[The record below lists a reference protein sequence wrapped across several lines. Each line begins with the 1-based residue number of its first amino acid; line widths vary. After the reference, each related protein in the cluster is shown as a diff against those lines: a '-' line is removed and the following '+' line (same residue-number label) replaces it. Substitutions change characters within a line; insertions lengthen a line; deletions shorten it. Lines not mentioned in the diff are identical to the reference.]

1 MTALRIIIFCGF
13 IWPAIGYRYQP
24 WSKITT
30 TRLKYEKKSN
40 DLVETEL
47 QLIVDPVSNT
57 DVNKMLEEMSMPEK
71 YYLLLQSYGG
81 KIMEG
86 AKKDSAL
93 FDKMEALFD
102 SMLQKSIAPDDKSAQ
117 YLLDSAALF
126 GRVEVMTK
134 ALRLTKKG
142 GRSKAFGVINGQL
155 TSPMTKSVQSSMLT
169 VSVPTDNRGKEV
181 FLAASLMMSLILW
194 IFLQVTG
201 VFVDELHPYTTLYTV
216 LCTSL
221 GAYDVVL
228 RGGAELKQAVAG
240 LERLVLK
247 DEERQAHVDASA
259 FLAGYLLGLPCFPY
273 KPDVR
278 EATKMAGEAAAL
290 TVYQQQLVRS
300 LKANKGGGKS
310 DKETKEKGG
319 MNFERILGEIK
330 GSLGGGK
337 GKGADIQ
344 QQSVTSPSQSPLPL
358 PGTPVIDEE
367 DQVFNIGRVL
377 IWLLTPV
384 AAEQLRYGQTV
395 ISDPRRAP
403 QFLQTI
409 LTKTSPSSKPAT
421 SDPSSMPTVLPSPL
435 PIPRIEDQS
444 VYMQWAYFE
453 ATQLV
458 RQYGD
463 LIEKVGSY
471 LRTGTTTVGECA
483 LLIEDELT

>member
-1 MTALRIIIFCGF
+1 
-13 IWPAIGYRYQP
+13 
-24 WSKITT
+24 
-30 TRLKYEKKSN
+30 
-40 DLVETEL
+40 
-47 QLIVDPVSNT
+47 
-57 DVNKMLEEMSMPEK
+57 
-71 YYLLLQSYGG
+71 
-81 KIMEG
+81 
-86 AKKDSAL
+86 
-93 FDKMEALFD
+93 
-102 SMLQKSIAPDDKSAQ
+102 
-117 YLLDSAALF
+117 
-126 GRVEVMTK
+126 
-134 ALRLTKKG
+134 
-142 GRSKAFGVINGQL
+142 
-155 TSPMTKSVQSSMLT
+155 
-169 VSVPTDNRGKEV
+169 
-181 FLAASLMMSLILW
+181 
-194 IFLQVTG
+194 
-201 VFVDELHPYTTLYTV
+201 
-216 LCTSL
+216 
-221 GAYDVVL
+221 
-228 RGGAELKQAVAG
+228 
-240 LERLVLK
+240 
-247 DEERQAHVDASA
+247 
-259 FLAGYLLGLPCFPY
+259 
-273 KPDVR
+273 
-278 EATKMAGEAAAL
+278 MAGEAAAL
-290 TVYQQQLVRS
+290 KVYLLQLGRS
-300 LKANKGGGKS
+300 LEANKGGGKS

-319 MNFERILGEIK
+319 MNFERLLEEIK

-344 QQSVTSPSQSPLPL
+344 QQSATSPSKSPLPL

-409 LTKTSPSSKPAT
+409 LTKTSSSSKPAT
-421 SDPSSMPTVLPSPL
+421 TSTSDPSSITTVPPSSL